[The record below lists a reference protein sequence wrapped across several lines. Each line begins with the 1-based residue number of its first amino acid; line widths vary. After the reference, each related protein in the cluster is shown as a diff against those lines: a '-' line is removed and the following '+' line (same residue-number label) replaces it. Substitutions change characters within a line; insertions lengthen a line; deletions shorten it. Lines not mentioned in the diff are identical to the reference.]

1 MANHT
6 ITTTWINNVLL
17 ELDNPHGNYV
27 MMEPDSNFGGTNQG
41 LNPKAL
47 MLSSLAGC
55 TALDVLSLLK
65 KMRVDLDNFNIV
77 VNGELTEEHPK
88 YYDRV
93 SIDYYFTGIDLNEE
107 KIKKAVT
114 LSEERYCG
122 VIKMFR
128 AFADIS
134 INIHLKD

>member
-1 MANHT
+1 
-6 ITTTWINNVLL
+6 
-17 ELDNPHGNYV
+17 
-27 MMEPDSNFGGTNQG
+27 
-41 LNPKAL
+41 
-47 MLSSLAGC
+47 MLSSLLGC

-65 KMRVDLDNFNIV
+65 KIRVDLDNFNIV

-114 LSEERYCG
+114 LSEERYIG

-134 INIHLKD
+134 INIHLKE

>member
-6 ITTTWINNVLL
+6 ITTTWKKNLLL
-17 ELDNPHGNYV
+17 ESDNPHGNYV
-27 MMEPDSNFGGTNQG
+27 MMEPDSNFGGTDQG

-65 KMRVDLDNFNIV
+65 KMRVQLDDFNIV
-77 VNGELTEEHPK
+77 VNGELAEEHPK
-88 YYDRV
+88 YYNKV
-93 SIDYYFTGIDLNEE
+93 SIDYYFTGTELDKA
-107 KIKKAVT
+107 KIEKAVN

-122 VIKMFR
+122 VMKMFK
-128 AFADIS
+128 AFTNIS
-134 INIHLKD
+134 INIHLKE